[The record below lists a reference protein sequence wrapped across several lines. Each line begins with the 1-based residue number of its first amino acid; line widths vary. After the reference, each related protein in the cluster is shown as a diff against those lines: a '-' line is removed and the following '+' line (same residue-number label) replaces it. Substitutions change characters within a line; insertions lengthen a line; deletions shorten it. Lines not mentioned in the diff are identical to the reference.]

1 MRVLNNLKNKLQ
13 LIKTNKELNKL
24 VEQQNFVIHNQK
36 VLIAELQRKLKKL
49 KNT

>member
-13 LIKTNKELNKL
+13 LINTNKELNKL

-36 VLIAELQRKLKKL
+36 VLIEELQRELKKL